1 MQVRGARTAL
11 SLHYMKGDAE
21 SIDDAIADA
30 DASGAV
36 KVPIWQRPRLVQPR
50 DWDDERKRLEA
61 LGLSVE
67 DLRHLLKEGE

>member
-1 MQVRGARTAL
+1 
-11 SLHYMKGDAE
+11 MKGDAE
-21 SIDDAIADA
+21 SIGDAIADADA

-36 KVPIWQRPRLVQPR
+36 KVPIWQRQRLVQPR